1 MQGSSSQATHEQVVQ
16 AARVANMDYVFDG
29 SRLAGWDPIV
39 GKTFEQCSKPRW
51 LMIIG
56 DYTTQYIG
64 DYKHPIGEIP
74 INQPGLN
81 GLTEGF
87 LDTAHLNMEN
97 LKNYNFQPTKSP
109 FKAWFSLIGKC
120 PFK

>member
-1 MQGSSSQATHEQVVQ
+1 
-16 AARVANMDYVFDG
+16 
-29 SRLAGWDPIV
+29 
-39 GKTFEQCSKPRW
+39 
-51 LMIIG
+51 MIIG

-120 PFK
+120 PFKWPESAISRVYQSFRTWISDEVNWMTTAPVPKKP

>member
-1 MQGSSSQATHEQVVQ
+1 MQ

-81 GLTEGF
+81 GLTGIFGHCSFEHGKPQELQF
-87 LDTAHLNMEN
+87 
-97 LKNYNFQPTKSP
+97 PTNKV
-109 FKAWFSLIGKC
+109 SLQSMV
-120 PFK
+120 